1 MKREE
6 IRVKVLEAVREWA
19 GFQTQ
24 GEGEPITDES
34 KLELDLGLDYLDIV
48 ELIMDI
54 EWKLEIHID
63 DEEVEDMKTVGD
75 VVKAAQDA
83 VEGRGD
89 GAAHAEQE
97 GR

>member
-6 IRVKVLEAVREWA
+6 VRVKVLEALREVKI
-19 GFQTQ
+19 
-24 GEGEPITDES
+24 GETPITDES

-75 VVKAAQDA
+75 VVKAVQDA
-83 VEGRGD
+83 VEKRD
-89 GAAHAEQE
+89 NGAPHAEQE
-97 GR
+97 GV